1 MGQTVDK
8 LRLSTTFCLRP
19 AKAEFE
25 TRPRADIRLTD
36 AEMPRRS
43 RSPSPDLS
51 HKRRKPYSANPSRDY
66 PSPTRHQHHQPR
78 SDFDDRRR
86 DKRDYDRD
94 GRDYDRRRRSRSR
107 DRRDRDRDR
116 DRSPPPR
123 SGSLKGDTANAD
135 PELDE
140 KMRAKRERLEAWKRD
155 RDAKKALS
163 EAKAKAL
170 ALAAGKGAPAGE
182 PSLFYFEPLIPNHLI
197 LPSISGH
204 NSNKSPSECKTS
216 CEAHRS
222 TQPRQFNHTW
232 A

>member
-1 MGQTVDK
+1 
-8 LRLSTTFCLRP
+8 
-19 AKAEFE
+19 
-25 TRPRADIRLTD
+25 
-36 AEMPRRS
+36 MPRRS

-78 SDFDDRRR
+78 GDFDDRRR
-86 DKRDYDRD
+86 DKRDHDRD

-107 DRRDRDRDR
+107 DRRDRDRER

-123 SGSLKGDTANAD
+123 SGSLKGDAANPSGSAAIAENGGSGSNTPKAD

-182 PSLFYFEPLIPNHLI
+182 LSSFYFEPLIPNHLI
-197 LPSISGH
+197 LPSASRHG
-204 NSNKSPSECKTS
+204 SNKSPSERKASRKT
-216 CEAHRS
+216 HRS
-222 TQPRQFNHTW
+222 TQPRQFDHSWT
-232 A
+232 